1 MRDTHNFGKA
11 TSQAGSIKH
20 EFERKWEAAE
30 DLRYTGIYIHTHT
43 HTHTCIH
50 ISTHTHI
57 YIYNNIID
65 F

>member
-30 DLRYTGIYIHTHT
+30 DLRYTGTHTHT
-43 HTHTCIH
+43 HTHTH
-50 ISTHTHI
+50 TRTHTHT
-57 YIYNNIID
+57 
-65 F
+65 